1 MTKPLLASADLPV
14 LGREGDA
21 QAAPSGE
28 RTMAA
33 GHITA
38 RLRVVSKC
46 ALTPGPIKKERTPWP
61 IQDAPDPFPPCWSI
75 TAFLLCS
82 ILPQMSHQS
91 M

>member
-46 ALTPGPIKKERTPWP
+46 ALGIITFWPG
-61 IQDAPDPFPPCWSI
+61 
-75 TAFLLCS
+75 
-82 ILPQMSHQS
+82 M
-91 M
+91 

>member
-46 ALTPGPIKKERTPWP
+46 VPSLLVDHRLLAVFYFATNE
-61 IQDAPDPFPPCWSI
+61 PPVDV
-75 TAFLLCS
+75 
-82 ILPQMSHQS
+82 M
-91 M
+91 